1 MFYIGDQEQAISEY
15 VYGQLMKMME
25 DVPKDRRDG
34 LYMYVHLDKGVG
46 MNGLV
51 CVNFSGSFFELEN
64 GRSKPHYFHPSIN
77 VDDVYKMCE
86 RKDYHVERDSVGWL
100 KARLS

>member
-1 MFYIGDQEQAISEY
+1 MNYFEEQEQAISEN
-15 VYGQLMKMME
+15 VYRQLMKMME
-25 DVPKDRRDG
+25 DVPKERRDG

-77 VDDVYKMCE
+77 VDDVYKMLTI
-86 RKDYHVERDSVGWL
+86 KGYHVERDSVGWL